1 MAEERSTE
9 SILVADCGAVATKL
23 LLLERV
29 EARYRFVAQAEA
41 ATTSET
47 PWEDIST
54 GVVQALEEIEAIT
67 GRTFFVEGRL
77 VTPRE
82 GLVGVDAFI
91 ALLSAAEPLH
101 LVLAGLVR
109 EMSLESARRVAL
121 GTYTTVEATLSRE
134 GSLRSPEEAW
144 ARAVR
149 NLAPDAV
156 LLVGGVDGGASRP
169 VMELADAIAL
179 GTSMLESEQR
189 PRLLYAGNTQLRSRI
204 TKLLGELTD
213 VDVVDNVRPSV
224 DVEYLRPAQDL
235 LEKAFV
241 EQRLYNMRGADT
253 LAAWSGFPLQPTAA
267 AFGRVVEYLWHR
279 EEHAERGVLGVDLGA
294 ASGTVMACFDGLL
307 YPTIRGGEGFIR
319 NSLDWE
325 KEADVAR
332 LRRWLPEEIEP
343 AEIRAFLLNRTLH
356 PLTLPQTLVD
366 LWIEQ
371 AIAREMLRETLG
383 VAKSTWNMGR
393 AAPRD
398 PILMPHCDPII
409 VSGGSLVHMPRPGY
423 ALLTVLDGVQPVGI
437 STLLLDVR
445 RAAAALGAIATLKPL
460 AAASALEAGTLV
472 SLGTVISPVG
482 RGRSGDTLLAMEIN
496 YDDGSELSVEAHQG
510 ELEVWPLLPGQRATL
525 ELKPA
530 RSVDVGLGGPGKGGT
545 IQALGGLVGLVVDGR
560 GRPLDLPA
568 EADERH
574 KLLRRWIWDVGG

>member
-1 MAEERSTE
+1 MAEERPIE
-9 SILVADCGAVATKL
+9 SILVADCGAVTTKL

-29 EARYRFVAQAEA
+29 GAGYRFVAQAET
-41 ATTSET
+41 ATTSQA

-67 GRTFFVEGRL
+67 GRTFFAEGHL

-82 GLVGVDAFI
+82 GLVGVDAFVV
-91 ALLSAAEPLH
+91 LLSAAAPLR

-121 GTYTTVEATLSRE
+121 GTYADIEATLCRE

-149 NLAPDAV
+149 DLAPDAV

-179 GTSMLESEQR
+179 GASMLESERR
-189 PRLLYAGNTQLRSRI
+189 PRLLYAGNAQLRSRI
-204 TKLLGELTD
+204 IKLMGELTD
-213 VDVVDNVRPSV
+213 VEVVDNVRPSV

-235 LEKAFV
+235 LEEVFV
-241 EQRLYNMRGADT
+241 AQRLYSMRGADT

-279 EEHAERGVLGVDLGA
+279 EQNTDRGVLGIDLGA
-294 ASGTVMACFDGLL
+294 TSTSVMACFDGLL
-307 YPTIRGGEGFIR
+307 TPTIRGNEGFLR

-325 KEADVAR
+325 AEADIAR
-332 LRRWLPEEIEP
+332 LRQWLPSDIEP
-343 AEIRAFLLNRTLH
+343 ERIRAFLLNRTLH
-356 PLTLPQTLVD
+356 PLTIPQTLND
-366 LWIEQ
+366 LALEQ
-371 AIAREMLRETLG
+371 AIAREMLREALSE
-383 VAKSTWNMGR
+383 AKSTWHMGS
-393 AAPRD
+393 AAPRNSA
-398 PILMPHCDPII
+398 LMPHFDPII
-409 VSGGSLVHMPRPGY
+409 ISGGSLVHVPRPGY
-423 ALLTVLDGVQPVGI
+423 VLLTVLDGVQPVGV

-445 RAAAALGAIATLKPL
+445 RAAAALGAIATIKPM
-460 AAASALEAGTLV
+460 AAASALDAGTLI
-472 SLGTVISPVG
+472 SLGTVISPVTGG
-482 RGRSGDTLLAMEIN
+482 RAGDILLAMEIN
-496 YDDGSELSVEAHQG
+496 YDDGSALSVEAHYG

-530 RSVDVGLGGPGKGGT
+530 RSVDVGLGGPGKGGK

-560 GRPLDLPA
+560 GRPLNLPA
-568 EADERH
+568 DAEERH
-574 KLLRRWIWDVGG
+574 QLLRRWTWDVGG